1 MERREFLGWI
11 TVGMVASSL
20 PMAIAAVAEN
30 DLSSEV
36 KGNTRADGFQ
46 TVGTVTEL
54 NQKGQILNKKSP
66 VGKILVVR
74 NANNT
79 LLAVNPTCSHDG
91 CTVKWSQGDS
101 KYLCPCHSAEF
112 NTQGQVLKG
121 PPKKPLKLYQAKI
134 EGNSV
139 LVKAV

>member
-20 PMAIAAVAEN
+20 PVAIATVAEAQN
-30 DLSSEV
+30 ARS
-36 KGNTRADGFQ
+36 DGFTQ
-46 TVGTVTEL
+46 VGTLDQL
-54 NQKGQILNKKSP
+54 NKEGQILNKKSP

-74 NANNT
+74 NSQNNT

-101 KYLCPCHSAEF
+101 KYICPCHSAEF

-121 PPKKPLKLYQAKI
+121 PPKKPLKPYQAKI